1 MTQSPAPS
9 RPAPARPARDL
20 ALIATM
26 AGLMAALGLVPALA
40 PFGGAVPITAQSMGA
55 MLAGALLGPRLGA
68 ASMALFLGLVALGLP
83 LLSGGRGG
91 LGVFAGPSI
100 GYLVGFV
107 VGAFVVGLLTHRF
120 AVRPGGRYVLWVGI
134 CANVLGGAVLLYLL
148 GVPGTAWRADLPLG
162 TAAVAALT
170 FVPGDLIKAVVAAVV
185 AQGVYAAYP
194 GLGPVRRRRVD
205 ATAGV

>member
-1 MTQSPAPS
+1 MTRFP
-9 RPAPARPARDL
+9 PARPARDL
-20 ALIATM
+20 ALVATM
-26 AGLMAALGLVPALA
+26 AGLMAALGLVPAIA
-40 PFGGAVPITAQSMGA
+40 PFGGSVPITAQSMGA

-107 VGAFVVGLLTHRF
+107 AGAFVVGLLTHRF

-134 CANVLGGAVLLYLL
+134 CANVVGGAVLLYLL
-148 GVPGTAWRADLPLG
+148 GVPGTAWRADLPLD
-162 TAAVAALT
+162 TAAVAALA
-170 FVPGDLIKAVVAAVV
+170 FVPGDILKAVVAALV
-185 AQGVYAAYP
+185 ARGVYAAYP
-194 GLGPVRRRRVD
+194 GLGPARRPPLHAD
-205 ATAGV
+205 AGV